1 MKALRLGNYLFF
13 AVVLSILVSCSGNKR
28 DQMDT
33 LITKWQDDKSGAV
46 SITFD
51 DGTINQFRVA
61 MPLLDSLGFPATFFI
76 VTGDIPGSKYPPKFI
91 GRSPDEIIRETASVP
106 TDENNLF
113 ERASLANYAPYE
125 GLRDLFS
132 QAGEIYEDGRIQEAC
147 QLIDKAYASVRN
159 HQLKPLSAKSRNTA
173 GQVTWDEIRQYAS
186 HGHEFSSHTITH
198 ARLAILDSAN
208 LLYELEQSRQEM
220 LEQLGP
226 KYVFSAE
233 CPYGTENERVMKY
246 ALKIYPAFRN
256 RMPEPF
262 LEELNRGSDK
272 IPGSSLKE
280 YVQWQ
285 RGALT
290 DTPMD
295 LMKSWIDTCSAK
307 NNIWLVLVFHGVEG
321 IGWEPLPRSE
331 YRSYYSY
338 LKSKENHLWV
348 ATFGDAAKYIRERM
362 NAHAETVREKG
373 ALLVRLTHTLG
384 REYDLPLTLKTY
396 VTESSGK
403 ISVKQGNADIPF
415 QAGSDKTGS
424 FILYRLVPNTEP
436 VKITF
441 K

>member
-1 MKALRLGNYLFF
+1 MKTLKLGYYLIYAAVLF
-13 AVVLSILVSCSGNKR
+13 AVASCSRNKN
-28 DQMDT
+28 DEVET
-33 LITKWQDDKSGAV
+33 LIAKWQDDKSGAV

-51 DGTINQFRVA
+51 DGTVNQFRVA

-76 VTGDIPGSKYPPKFI
+76 VTGDIPGSRYQPRFI
-91 GRSPDEIIRETASVP
+91 GRSPELVIRETAAVP

-125 GLRDLFS
+125 GLRDYFS
-132 QAGEIYEDGRIQEAC
+132 QAGELYEDGRIREAC
-147 QLIDKAYASVRN
+147 QLIDKAYAKLRN
-159 HQLKPLSAKSRNTA
+159 HQLKSLRVINVKA
-173 GQVTWDEIRQYAS
+173 GDYVTWDEIKQYAS

-198 ARLAILDSAN
+198 PRLALLDSTN
-208 LLYELEQSRQEM
+208 LLYELEKSRQEM

-226 KYVFSAE
+226 KYTFSAE

-246 ALKIYPAFRN
+246 AYRIYPALRN

-262 LEELNRGSDK
+262 LEELNRGNDRM
-272 IPGSSLKE
+272 PGSSAKE

-290 DTPMD
+290 DTPVD

-338 LKSKENHLWV
+338 LKSKEEHLWV
-348 ATFGDAAKYIRERM
+348 ATFGDVAKYIRERM
-362 NAHAETVREKG
+362 NAHAETFHEKG
-373 ALLVRLTHTLG
+373 NLTVKLTHNLG
-384 REYDLPLTLKTY
+384 PEYDLPLTMKTY
-396 VTESSGK
+396 VPKSSGVQ
-403 ISVKQGNADIPF
+403 SVKQGNTGINFREGKDT
-415 QAGSDKTGS
+415 AGR
-424 FILYRLVPNTEP
+424 FILYKLVPNTET
-436 VKITF
+436 VKITLR
-441 K
+441 